1 MEGYDWNVIVDGLN
15 RYLRLRSIPIGMKL
29 FETVEAME
37 AIPKIRRPKVRHTTD
52 QIVAQ
57 ARQLGWTVGITM
69 ADLIGAQCGAVIGL
83 HPQDDEWLSG
93 RRMAGVWFKSV
104 EDASLH
110 QHAMDCVPHGRYRA
124 MAVSPLT
131 SGRLDPPDICLIYG
145 TPGQMIFFIN
155 GLQWTGYRKLSFT
168 SVGESACADS
178 WGKALKTGEPALT
191 IPCYAERRYGGVAD
205 DELLMAIPPRF
216 LPKVVEGLAALD
228 RNGLRYPVLPY
239 GDQLCGQGD
248 EDPMRLIGDVFEVF
262 RTAREEKIRYLE
274 RVPIFEA
281 CSMRQLRAVAD
292 ISKVV
297 EVPERTVLTRQGEPG
312 DEFFIIIDGAALVT
326 LSLHKRH
333 RLRPGE
339 FFGEMS
345 LLDGEPRSATVKAET
360 DLRVL
365 VINRVHFWQLLRE
378 VPELTQKMLVNLS
391 RRIRDLENVSNA

>member
-1 MEGYDWNVIVDGLN
+1 
-15 RYLRLRSIPIGMKL
+15 
-29 FETVEAME
+29 
-37 AIPKIRRPKVRHTTD
+37 
-52 QIVAQ
+52 
-57 ARQLGWTVGITM
+57 
-69 ADLIGAQCGAVIGL
+69 
-83 HPQDDEWLSG
+83 
-93 RRMAGVWFKSV
+93 
-104 EDASLH
+104 
-110 QHAMDCVPHGRYRA
+110 
-124 MAVSPLT
+124 
-131 SGRLDPPDICLIYG
+131 
-145 TPGQMIFFIN
+145 
-155 GLQWTGYRKLSFT
+155 
-168 SVGESACADS
+168 
-178 WGKALKTGEPALT
+178 
-191 IPCYAERRYGGVAD
+191 
-205 DELLMAIPPRF
+205 
-216 LPKVVEGLAALD
+216 
-228 RNGLRYPVLPY
+228 
-239 GDQLCGQGD
+239 
-248 EDPMRLIGDVFEVF
+248 MRLIGDVFEVF

-326 LSLHKRH
+326 LSLQKRH

-391 RRIRDLENVSNA
+391 RRIRDLENVTNA